1 MVDDISWDY
10 DDVARASTILGYSS
24 EATAAYAVGA
34 PSSCGA
40 HEGTLKDKVARIA
53 AVVEKVSVC
62 VRAVGNGLDAASEE
76 YQKTDDVS
84 AADLRAF
91 TKYVE
96 KKGR

>member
-24 EATAAYAVGA
+24 EATAAYAVG
-34 PSSCGA
+34 GA

-62 VRAVGNGLDAASEE
+62 ARAVGNGLDAASEE